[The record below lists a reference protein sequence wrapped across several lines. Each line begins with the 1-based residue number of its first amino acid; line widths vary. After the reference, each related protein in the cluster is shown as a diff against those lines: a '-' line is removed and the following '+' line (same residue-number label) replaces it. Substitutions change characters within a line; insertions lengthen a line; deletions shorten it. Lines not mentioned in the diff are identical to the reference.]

1 MDKFISINISITDF
15 AKYPQDLSQA
25 DIKTE
30 QVDREPK
37 VRYLVQKKKKNIFA
51 SLVGLQRSHPFH
63 RF

>member
-37 VRYLVQKKKKNIFA
+37 VRYLVQKKKKIFLLH
-51 SLVGLQRSHPFH
+51 S
-63 RF
+63 